1 MPPPSAGSFLSIC
14 CRCQL
19 RALRRTNP
27 ARTQLRSTSQAAFTG
42 TNDNA
47 SPAVEDK
54 KAPRTK
60 SGQALIV
67 LGPPKARKNPT
78 VDGLRKAV
86 TQLEEKDLQELSKN
100 ILIYEKEVVLDAIG
114 LLQPSEPRVSKERW
128 QQLYDQLNNQFNGK
142 QLRNFFNNSPGTIA
156 KVGVKATKMQTIKL
170 ILGDLW
176 KVEIAQDIAERED
189 VIVEEQIKSNKRDIF
204 LLIAED
210 GRVLREW
217 AQKCNARITV
227 NVAESTLKI
236 NASRASI
243 ETIQGLLETLLS
255 QIKTETIDIS
265 AAIRIAEFPDD
276 VIPVIARMTNTFI
289 ERLGDFKI
297 SISSADETR
306 DRMEDAR
313 RLILTSINLS
323 LRTKNSLLFNPP
335 LDNNTTGALF
345 PFSESSSLPWS
356 ERHQNWGRWKLIT
369 QRPFP
374 GTQKPKLVIDSFN
387 ILRNVNG
394 SRGSTEIVFNSLS
407 KLGGP
412 TPTSEMAEHGLKSTY
427 EATIGNL
434 LYCIPT
440 DDYAIRVEDPEL
452 EVPEFIRRFH
462 DAPRILS
469 NSFPGIHAFTQ
480 DPLKRADFTM
490 PAPPL
495 RNASSKEYFQLRF
508 LPTPWA
514 NPDNFETYPPV
525 RLTVKIDPTTGEPLD
540 PEFHAL
546 SLQCNADVLLPRL
559 PCDIRFTR
567 RDEAA
572 LPISEDAQAAGIAKD
587 EWERYLANSQ
597 LNPTKN
603 SKLRSA
609 SEVKLNIP
617 NWLVNG
623 PAKPAIEDAE
633 ASEASETSEV
643 STESTLVEYTFAGM
657 EFRREVTL
665 DDKGY
670 SLSRTVVEGGV
681 SGGRKTE
688 IKMTYNPGT
697 KKEVEQEGFKAFVD
711 KAISFGNGVDL
722 FLRSKLG
729 A

>member
-1 MPPPSAGSFLSIC
+1 M
-14 CRCQL
+14 
-19 RALRRTNP
+19 
-27 ARTQLRSTSQAAFTG
+27 
-42 TNDNA
+42 
-47 SPAVEDK
+47 
-54 KAPRTK
+54 
-60 SGQALIV
+60 
-67 LGPPKARKNPT
+67 
-78 VDGLRKAV
+78 
-86 TQLEEKDLQELSKN
+86 
-100 ILIYEKEVVLDAIG
+100 
-114 LLQPSEPRVSKERW
+114 
-128 QQLYDQLNNQFNGK
+128 
-142 QLRNFFNNSPGTIA
+142 
-156 KVGVKATKMQTIKL
+156 
-170 ILGDLW
+170 
-176 KVEIAQDIAERED
+176 
-189 VIVEEQIKSNKRDIF
+189 
-204 LLIAED
+204 
-210 GRVLREW
+210 
-217 AQKCNARITV
+217 CNARITV
-227 NVAESTLKI
+227 NVAESAVKI

-243 ETIQGLLETLLS
+243 ETIQGLLETLIS

-289 ERLGDFKI
+289 ERLGDSKI

-306 DRMEDAR
+306 DRMDDAR

-323 LRTKNSLLFNPP
+323 LRTKDSLLFNPP
-335 LDNNTTGALF
+335 LDNSTTGALF

-356 ERHQNWGRWKLIT
+356 DRHQNWGRWKLIT

-374 GTQKPKLVIDSFN
+374 STQKPKFVIDSFN
-387 ILRNVNG
+387 VLRNVNG
-394 SRGSTEIVFNSLS
+394 SRGSTETVFNALS
-407 KLGGP
+407 ELGGP
-412 TPTSEMAEHGLKSTY
+412 TPTSETTEHGLKSTY

-440 DDYAIRVEDPEL
+440 DDYALRVENPEL
-452 EVPEFIRRFH
+452 EVPEFIRKFH
-462 DAPRILS
+462 DTPRILS

-480 DPLKRADFTM
+480 DPIKRADFTI

-495 RNASSKEYFQLRF
+495 QNASSKEYFQLRF

-540 PEFHAL
+540 PEFSAL
-546 SLQCNADVLLPRL
+546 GLQCNADVLLPRL

-567 RDEAA
+567 RDEAT
-572 LPISEDAQAAGIAKD
+572 LPIAEDAEAAGITKE
-587 EWERYLANSQ
+587 EWEKYLANSQ

-609 SEVKLNIP
+609 SEIKLNIP

-633 ASEASETSEV
+633 ASETFEASAEATS
-643 STESTLVEYTFAGM
+643 VEYTFAGM

-665 DDKGY
+665 EDNGY
-670 SLSRTVVEGGV
+670 SLSRTVIEGGV

-688 IKMTYNPGT
+688 IKMTYNPGAE
-697 KKEVEQEGFKAFVD
+697 KGVEQEGFKAFVD
-711 KAISFGNGVDL
+711 KAISFVNGVDV
-722 FLRSKLG
+722 FLRKKLG